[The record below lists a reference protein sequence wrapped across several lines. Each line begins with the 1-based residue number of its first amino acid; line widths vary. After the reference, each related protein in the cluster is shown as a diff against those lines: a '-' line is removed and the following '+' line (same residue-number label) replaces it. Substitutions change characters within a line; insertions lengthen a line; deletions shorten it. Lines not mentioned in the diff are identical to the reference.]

1 MLPRL
6 CERVVLPSVVRAE
19 LGAADAPVR
28 VQSWIANPPTWLD
41 IVLGPMVVNPA
52 GIHKGEAAAIALA
65 GSMGAD
71 LLLIDDRR
79 GVRAAKQQGLR
90 VTGTLGI
97 LDLAAERGLLDF
109 RSALEKLK
117 RTTFRRPEAV
127 MNVLLSK
134 HRERE

>member
-1 MLPRL
+1 VLPRL

-97 LDLAAERGLLDF
+97 LDLAAERGDPGGAF
-109 RSALEKLK
+109 C
-117 RTTFRRPEAV
+117 RRRQGGPRAV
-127 MNVLLSK
+127 HGCAGAHSRQ
-134 HRERE
+134 HFQARG